1 MSGSGAGSRVRS
13 IVMGTTN
20 LRLVGDDDPLGD
32 DQRASGIPA
41 CGELDL
47 PTRATVA
54 LSGITDLGLRTFAA
68 SIVGA
73 TLAPLGL
80 LPGRLDVDL
89 AELDFYVRLA
99 EAADTAKSFPA
110 PLPGHRVQATRAARL
125 PNRLHGARVESLRF
139 ESKFRTVNPKVRD
152 AYAGHTRN
160 GIAHAQHWRHTDG
173 PRPTLCVIHGFM
185 GSPYVF
191 NSAFFSLPWFFGQG
205 YDVLLYTLPFHGARA
220 SRTSPYSG
228 AGLFA
233 GGISHLNEAMAHAVH
248 DFRVFVDHL
257 ESQGVEQVGVT
268 GLSLGGYT
276 TALLATAE
284 DRLRFAIPNAA
295 VADMSTLIDS
305 WFPANLLMRHVMPR
319 RGIAADDFADA
330 VRFHSPLTYPVRLPK
345 ERLLVIGGLG
355 DRLAPPQQSELI
367 WEHWGRP
374 RLHWYPGNHVLHVNR
389 GAYFRQM
396 KEFFGEIGFLPGVA
410 QAA

>member
-1 MSGSGAGSRVRS
+1 
-13 IVMGTTN
+13 MGTTP

-32 DQRASGIPA
+32 DRRASGIPA
-41 CGELDL
+41 CHELDL

-54 LSGITDLGLRTFAA
+54 VAGLADLGLRTFAA

-73 TLAPLGL
+73 TLVPLGL
-80 LPGRLDVDL
+80 LPGRLDVDV
-89 AELDFYVRLA
+89 AELDFYCRLA
-99 EAADTAKSFPA
+99 QAADSERSFPA
-110 PLPGHRVQATRAARL
+110 PGPGHRVQATRARRL
-125 PNRLHGARVESLRF
+125 PNRLHGARVETLRF
-139 ESKFRTVNPKVRD
+139 ESRFTAVNPAARR
-152 AYAGHTRN
+152 AYAAHRRN
-160 GIAHAQHWRHTDG
+160 GVAWAQHWRHKDG
-173 PRPTLCVIHGFM
+173 PRPTLAVIHGFM

-191 NSAFFSLPWFFGQG
+191 NSAFFSLPWFFAQG

-233 GGISHLNEAMAHAVH
+233 GGLAHLNEAMAHAVH
-248 DFRVFVDHL
+248 DFRVLVDHL
-257 ESQGVEQVGVT
+257 QSQGVEQVGVT

-276 TALLATAE
+276 TALLAAVD
-284 DRLRFAIPNAA
+284 DRIRFAIPNAA
-295 VADMSTLIDS
+295 VADMAKLVES
-305 WFPANLLMRHVMPR
+305 WFPASLLLRHVMPR
-319 RGIAADDFADA
+319 KGIPVDAFAGA
-330 VRFHSPLTYPVRLPK
+330 VRFHSPLTYPVRVPK

-355 DRLAPPQQSELI
+355 DKLAPPEQSEWI

-396 KEFFGEIGFLPGVA
+396 KEFLREIGFVPPDPAVEPRS
-410 QAA
+410 AAG

>member
-1 MSGSGAGSRVRS
+1 MPRS
-13 IVMGTTN
+13 A
-20 LRLVGDDDPLGD
+20 LRLALASPAMGRTSLHLVEDHDPLGD
-32 DQRASGIPA
+32 DQRASGIPSRA
-41 CGELDL
+41 ELSL
-47 PTRATVA
+47 VTQATVGVSA
-54 LSGITDLGLRTFAA
+54 AADIGLRTMAA
-68 SIVGA
+68 SIVAG
-73 TLAPLGL
+73 TLAPLGV

-89 AELDFYVRLA
+89 AELDFYAELA
-99 EAADTAKSFPA
+99 DAADADRSFPR

-139 ESKFRTVNPKVRD
+139 ESSFKAVNPAVRE
-152 AYAGHTRN
+152 AYAGNRRN
-160 GIAHAQHWRHTDG
+160 GVAHAQHWRHTDG
-173 PRPTLCVIHGFM
+173 PRPTLAVIHGFM

-191 NSAFFSLPWFFGQG
+191 NSAFFSLPWFFAQG

-220 SRTSPYSG
+220 ERFSPYSG
-228 AGLFA
+228 AGLFG
-233 GGISHLNEAMAHAVH
+233 GGITQLNEAMAHAVH
-248 DFRVFVDHL
+248 DFRVLVDHL

-276 TALLATAE
+276 TALLAAVD
-284 DRLRFAIPNAA
+284 DRLALAIPNAA

-305 WFPANLLMRHVMPR
+305 WFPANLLMRHLMPK
-319 RGIAADDFADA
+319 RGIPQEAFAAA
-330 VRFHSPLTYPVRLPK
+330 VRFHSPLTYPVRLAK

-355 DRLAPPQQSELI
+355 DRLAPPEQSEWI

-396 KEFFGEIGFLPGVA
+396 KEFFAEIDFLP
-410 QAA
+410 

>member
-1 MSGSGAGSRVRS
+1 MGRTGA
-13 IVMGTTN
+13 
-20 LRLVGDDDPLGD
+20 LHLVDPGDEGDDPLGD

-41 CGELDL
+41 CRELGL
-47 PTRATVA
+47 VTQATVGA
-54 LSGITDLGLRTFAA
+54 AAVADIGLRTMAA

-89 AELDFYVRLA
+89 AELAFYVALA
-99 EAADTAKSFPA
+99 DAADSERSFPR
-110 PLPGHRVQATRAARL
+110 PGPGHRVQATRAARL

-139 ESKFRTVNPKVRD
+139 ESRFTAVNPAVRE
-152 AYAGHTRN
+152 AYAGHRRN
-160 GIAHAQHWRHTDG
+160 GIAHAQHWRHKDG

-233 GGISHLNEAMAHAVH
+233 GGLSHLNEAMAHAVH

-257 ESQGVEQVGVT
+257 EAHGVEQVGLT

-276 TALLATAE
+276 TALLAAVD
-284 DRLRFAIPNAA
+284 DRLALAIPNAA

-319 RGIAADDFADA
+319 RGIPTDAFADA

-345 ERLLVIGGLG
+345 ERLFVIGGLG
-355 DRLAPPQQSELI
+355 DRLAPPEQSEQI

-389 GAYFRQM
+389 GAYFKQM
-396 KEFFGEIGFLPGVA
+396 REFFAEVGFVPV
-410 QAA
+410 

>member
-1 MSGSGAGSRVRS
+1 MATSP
-13 IVMGTTN
+13 
-20 LRLVGDDDPLGD
+20 LRLVQDDDPLGD

-41 CGELDL
+41 CRELDL

-54 LSGITDLGLRTFAA
+54 VSAAADVGLRTFAA

-80 LPGRLDVDL
+80 LPGRLATDL
-89 AELDFYVRLA
+89 AELDFYVELA
-99 EAADTAKSFPA
+99 DAADVDRSFPA
-110 PLPGHRVQATRAARL
+110 PGPGHRVQATRARRL
-125 PNRLHGARVESLRF
+125 PNRLHGARVETLRF
-139 ESKFRTVNPKVRD
+139 DSRFQAVNPAMRE
-152 AYAGHTRN
+152 AYAAHTRN
-160 GIAHAQHWRHTDG
+160 GVAWAQHWRHKDG

-185 GSPYVF
+185 GSPYAF

-205 YDVLLYTLPFHGARA
+205 SDVLLYTLPFHGARA

-228 AGLFA
+228 SGLFA
-233 GGISHLNEAMAHAVH
+233 GGLTQLNEAMAHAVH
-248 DFRVFVDHL
+248 DFRVLVDHL

-276 TALLATAE
+276 TALLAAVE

-295 VADMSTLIDS
+295 VADMATLIDS
-305 WFPANLLMRHVMPR
+305 WFPANLLMRHAMPR
-319 RGIAADDFADA
+319 RGIPTDAFADA
-330 VRFHSPLTYPVRLPK
+330 VRFHSPLTYPARIPK
-345 ERLLVIGGLG
+345 ERLFVIGGLG
-355 DRLAPPQQSELI
+355 DKLAPPEQSERI

-389 GAYFRQM
+389 GAYFKQM
-396 KEFFGEIGFLPGVA
+396 KDFFAEIGF
-410 QAA
+410 AASS